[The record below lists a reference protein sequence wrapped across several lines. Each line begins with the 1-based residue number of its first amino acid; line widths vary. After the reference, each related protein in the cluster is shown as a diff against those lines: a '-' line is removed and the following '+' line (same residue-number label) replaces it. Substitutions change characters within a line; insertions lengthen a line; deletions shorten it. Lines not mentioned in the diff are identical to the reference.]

1 MRETTTMISRPAR
14 ALAAVLCAAALTLA
28 AGCAT
33 GDPVAEADYYLDLSD
48 EPMAASD
55 IDLATV
61 DGEPWSFTD
70 VADDRLTLLFFGYTS
85 CPDVCPMTMAEI
97 DLALG
102 QAEDSADD
110 YDVVMVSTDPAR
122 DTDEQL
128 RSWLDR
134 FDPSFQGV
142 RGDID
147 ATVEAAGDYGIP
159 IDAPQETEGQYL
171 VTHGGRIVVLLPGGE
186 AAGMFDEGTE
196 ADQIA
201 ALLPALADAQ
211 L

>member
-1 MRETTTMISRPAR
+1 MTRTPLSRTVR
-14 ALAAVLCAAALTLA
+14 GALTAAASLALVTSCAADPADTLA
-28 AGCAT
+28 ET
-33 GDPVAEADYYLDLSD
+33 EYFLDLSD
-48 EPMAASD
+48 EPMAASTVQ
-55 IDLATV
+55 LATV
-61 DGEPWSFTD
+61 EGDPWTFAD

-97 DLALG
+97 NLALD
-102 QAEDSADD
+102 QAGEEAGD
-110 YDVVMVSTDPAR
+110 YDVVMVSTDPGR

-134 FDPSFQGV
+134 FDPAFQGV

-147 ATVEAAGDYGIP
+147 ATVDAAADYGIP
-159 IDAPQETEGQYL
+159 VEAPQESEGEYL
-171 VTHGGRIVVLLPGGE
+171 VSHGGRIVVLLPDGR

-201 ALLPALADAQ
+201 ALLPELRGAL

>member
-1 MRETTTMISRPAR
+1 MTTRPRPVR
-14 ALAAVLCAAALTLA
+14 ALAPVLCAALTLA
-28 AGCAT
+28 TGCST
-33 GDPVAEADYYLDLSD
+33 DDPVSEAGYYMDLSD
-48 EPMAASD
+48 DPMAASD
-55 IDLATV
+55 IELTTV
-61 DGEPWSFTD
+61 DGEPWGFTD

-102 QAEDSADD
+102 QAQDAADS
-110 YDVVMVSTDPAR
+110 YDVVMVSTDPQR
-122 DTDEQL
+122 DTGEQL

-147 ATVEAAGDYGIP
+147 ATVEAARDYGIP
-159 IDAPQETEGQYL
+159 IDAPQETDGQYL

-196 ADQIA
+196 ADGIA
-201 ALLPALADAQ
+201 ALLPTLADT
-211 L
+211 LL

>member
-1 MRETTTMISRPAR
+1 MTTRPRPVR
-14 ALAAVLCAAALTLA
+14 ALAALTGAAALALA
-28 AGCAT
+28 VGCTAA
-33 GDPVAEADYYLDLSD
+33 DPVAEAEEYYLDLSD
-48 EPMAASD
+48 DPMAASG
-55 IDLATV
+55 IGLTTV
-61 DGEPWSFTD
+61 EGDPWSFTD
-70 VADDRLTLLFFGYTS
+70 AAEDRLTLLFFGYTS

-102 QAEDSADD
+102 QAEGAADA

-147 ATVEAAGDYGIP
+147 ATVEAARDYGIP
-159 IDAPQETEGQYL
+159 IDPPQEAEGEYL

-196 ADQIA
+196 AEQIA
-201 ALLPALADAQ
+201 ALLPALADT
-211 L
+211 LL

>member
-1 MRETTTMISRPAR
+1 MTSRPR
-14 ALAAVLCAAALTLA
+14 QGALRGPALCAAALALA
-28 AGCAT
+28 TACSAA
-33 GDPVAEADYYLDLSD
+33 DPVAEADHYMDLSD
-48 EPMAASD
+48 DPMAAS
-55 IDLATV
+55 ATELTTL
-61 DGEPWSFTD
+61 DGDPWAFTD

-102 QAEDSADD
+102 QAGDAADA

-122 DTDEQL
+122 DTAEQM

-142 RGDID
+142 RGDVD
-147 ATVEAAGDYGIP
+147 TTVEAARDYGIAVDP
-159 IDAPQETEGQYL
+159 PQEAEGQYL

-196 ADQIA
+196 ADRIA
-201 ALLPALADAQ
+201 ALLPELAQ
-211 L
+211 TLL

>member
-1 MRETTTMISRPAR
+1 M
-14 ALAAVLCAAALTLA
+14 AALTLVASCA
-28 AGCAT
+28 A
-33 GDPVAEADYYLDLSD
+33 DPADTLAETEYYLDLSD
-48 EPMAASD
+48 EPMAAST
-55 IDLATV
+55 IELTTAG
-61 DGEPWSFTD
+61 GEPWTFSD

-97 DLALG
+97 NLALDRAG
-102 QAEDSADD
+102 GDAGP
-110 YDVVMVSTDPAR
+110 YDVVMVTTDPAR

-134 FDPSFQGV
+134 FDPAFQGV
-142 RGDID
+142 RGDVD
-147 ATVEAAGDYGIP
+147 ATVEAAADYGIP
-159 IDAPQETEGQYL
+159 IEAPQETEGEYL
-171 VTHGGRIVVLLPGGE
+171 VSHGGRVVVLLPDGD

-201 ALLPALADAQ
+201 ALLPVLRDAL

>member
-1 MRETTTMISRPAR
+1 MTSRTRPTR
-14 ALAAVLCAAALTLA
+14 ALTAALCAAVLAAATA
-28 AGCAT
+28 CSPA
-33 GDPVAEADYYLDLSD
+33 DPVAEAGYYLDLSD
-48 EPMAASD
+48 DPMAASAVE
-55 IDLATV
+55 LATV
-61 DGEPWSFTD
+61 DGEPWGFTD

-102 QAEDSADD
+102 QAGDAADS
-110 YDVVMVSTDPAR
+110 YDVVMVSTDPGR

-134 FDPSFQGV
+134 FDPAFQGV

-147 ATVEAAGDYGIP
+147 ATVEAGRDYGIA
-159 IDAPQETEGQYL
+159 IDPPQETDGQYL

-196 ADQIA
+196 ADEIA
-201 ALLPALADAQ
+201 ALLPALADT
-211 L
+211 LL